1 MSDWSPRKRLLGL
14 LVIAFVIVQLAVPIL
29 QLAQPRPARF
39 GWQMYSALTSL
50 PVVNVET
57 ANGTVTPL
65 DLTRVVVRERAE
77 VDFSAALVQYVCDT
91 TDAVAVRIGLG
102 EIEQRVPCR

>member
-1 MSDWSPRKRLLGL
+1 MSGWAPRERLLAL
-14 LVIAFVIVQLAVPIL
+14 LVIAFVIIQLAVPIL

-50 PVVNVET
+50 PVVKLET
-57 ANGTVTPL
+57 ANGTVTSL
-65 DLTRVVVRERAE
+65 DLSRVVVRERAE
-77 VDFSAALVQYVCDT
+77 VDYSAALAHHVCDT

-102 EIEQRVPCR
+102 ESEERVPCR